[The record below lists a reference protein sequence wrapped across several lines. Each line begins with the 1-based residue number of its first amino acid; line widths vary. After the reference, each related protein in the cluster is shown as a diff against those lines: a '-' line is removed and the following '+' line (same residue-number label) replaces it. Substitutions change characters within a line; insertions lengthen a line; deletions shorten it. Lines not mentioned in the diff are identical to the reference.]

1 MKCRIGEDLFKV
13 NERIECEKKCREHA
27 IAELASE
34 VHEFEQSKA
43 TQESQFHLRVNEE
56 IGTLRDRLNV
66 ETAERM
72 QEDETIV
79 TAINEYTRALQEGLR
94 IVGST

>member
-1 MKCRIGEDLFKV
+1 M

-27 IAELASE
+27 VAELASE
-34 VHEFEQSKA
+34 VHEFEQTKS
-43 TQESQFHLRVNEE
+43 TQEGQFQSRMYEE
-56 IGTLRDRLNV
+56 IGTIRERLNV
-66 ETAERM
+66 ETTERM

>member
-1 MKCRIGEDLFKV
+1 M

-34 VHEFEQSKA
+34 VNEAEQNKSAHEG
-43 TQESQFHLRVNEE
+43 QFQMRVTEE
-56 IGTLRDRLNV
+56 IGNLRDRLNV
-66 ETAERM
+66 ETTERM